1 MRISRY
7 GSVALSCINRRP
19 RINKKQYHLILATEV
34 DMNESANQFNPS
46 SSQPVDPTVL
56 NLTDSAAQ
64 KVRRLREEEGDSNLM
79 LRVYVTGGGCSG
91 FSYGFNFANELN
103 EDDANFDNDD
113 VTLVVDS
120 LSYQYL
126 QGSTV
131 DYTEGLEGARFVVQN
146 PNATT
151 TCGCGSSFSI

>member
-1 MRISRY
+1 MTT
-7 GSVALSCINRRP
+7 LTT
-19 RINKKQYHLILATEV
+19 QY
-34 DMNESANQFNPS
+34 DPS
-46 SSQPVDPTVL
+46 SSQPVDPTL
-56 NLTDSAAQ
+56 LHLTDNAAK
-64 KVRRLREEEGDSNLM
+64 KVRRLREEEGDNELM

-91 FSYGFNFANELN
+91 FSYGFRFDSELG
-103 EDDANFDNDD
+103 EDDANFDNGD
-113 VTLVVDS
+113 VTLVIDS

-131 DYTEGLEGARFVVQN
+131 DYTEGLEGARFVVTN

>member
-1 MRISRY
+1 MNAQ
-7 GSVALSCINRRP
+7 AL
-19 RINKKQYHLILATEV
+19 E
-34 DMNESANQFNPS
+34 M
-46 SSQPVDPTVL
+46 
-56 NLTDSAAQ
+56 TDNAAK
-64 KVRRLREEEGDSNLM
+64 KVRQLRDSEGNQDLM

-103 EDDANFDNDD
+103 EDDANFDNED

-131 DYTEGLEGARFVVQN
+131 DYTEGLEGARFIVTN

-151 TCGCGSSFSI
+151 TCGCGSSFSL

>member
-1 MRISRY
+1 MIAKLMPHQSIKAIVRIKTPYQRDHAMTS
-7 GSVALSCINRRP
+7 
-19 RINKKQYHLILATEV
+19 
-34 DMNESANQFNPS
+34 
-46 SSQPVDPTVL
+46 PTMI
-56 NLTDSAAQ
+56 LTDNAAN
-64 KVRRLREEEGDSNLM
+64 KVRRLRIEEGDDSLM

-91 FSYGFNFANELN
+91 FSYGFNFANELGD
-103 EDDANFDNDD
+103 DDASFINDD

-131 DYTEGLEGARFVVQN
+131 DYTEGLEGSRFTVTN